1 MRVAHPTSNR
11 APSRAASRRR
21 KDNTC
26 LKAAWSLSVF
36 GTMKC
41 IDGAAMRSTV
51 LKVMTR
57 LYGGAGVSSLFGSN
71 EDTLFWSLNQ
81 KGSLDIVQ
89 SSSEMALQH

>member
-1 MRVAHPTSNR
+1 
-11 APSRAASRRR
+11 
-21 KDNTC
+21 
-26 LKAAWSLSVF
+26 VF
-36 GTMKC
+36 DAMKC